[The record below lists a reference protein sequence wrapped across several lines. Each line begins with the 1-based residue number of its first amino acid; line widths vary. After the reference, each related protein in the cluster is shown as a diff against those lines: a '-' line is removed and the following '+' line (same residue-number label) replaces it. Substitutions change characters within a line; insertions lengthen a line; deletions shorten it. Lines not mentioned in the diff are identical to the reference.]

1 MLERIGGSMFDQL
14 FESFR
19 KASESSLQA
28 QQEMF
33 KQWWQH
39 SAPIFG
45 GGSATD
51 WNDVQK
57 RWLEYASDT
66 MNKQRALLDSLYR
79 SGIEVIEHAF
89 RVTEAKSPEDY
100 RRLMEELWRK
110 LSDSFKAQSEA
121 QLREFQDATSKWLE
135 KAQAG
140 KSPS

>member
-1 MLERIGGSMFDQL
+1 MFDQL

-45 GGSATD
+45 GAGGATD
-51 WNDVQK
+51 WGDVQK
-57 RWLEYASDT
+57 RWLDYASET

-79 SGIEVIEHAF
+79 SGIEVIEQAF

-100 RRLMEELWRK
+100 RRLVEELWRK

-121 QLREFQDATSKWLE
+121 QLREFQDATAKWLE